1 MHANVHVRARLRA
14 GMVLQ
19 PAACIL
25 HVTPALRPGIGPLA
39 ERGQSTNE
47 FYLCVAGSRF
57 LPCLLASN
65 ILLGWTVTPRILIL
79 GVSAAIFD
87 FSFGVT
93 SAVCF
98 EI

>member
-1 MHANVHVRARLRA
+1 MRARLRA